1 MTVEELLVL
10 ITANSTGLK
19 NEIGKINNKLNDFE
33 KETTKKVNKI
43 SSLFT
48 KLIPVGLIIA
58 GIKKVND
65 FIKSSEQAYKDQIQN
80 ETRLL
85 AVMKQLD
92 TATKQDVKDILS
104 LADAQ
109 QKMGVVGD
117 EIQLAGA
124 QELSTYVKKADSIKK
139 LIPQMNNMIAQQYG
153 YNATQEEAI
162 NIATMMGKVLEG
174 QTGALSR
181 YGYYFDENEE
191 KILKFGTEEEKVA
204 TLTSIIHDS
213 IGDVNEALGD
223 TPIGRQIQ
231 LANAWGDVKEQIGYV
246 ATQIKQVLVPVFQ
259 VLVSWIG
266 TAVSY
271 LRQFLQV
278 LGFTAKKQ
286 NTASK
291 SLGVGTTA
299 EKNYGN
305 AVADSTKKQKQQLAT
320 FDEMNV
326 LKENDSGSS
335 GGGGDTAD
343 STGLGGVNNID
354 FNVGIDGDVEV
365 TEKVEKVAN
374 YIKETF
380 SKLRETLNQVWDSQP
395 VQAFVGFATTYG
407 QFLFDYWSTLGTNL
421 WENLKMTWSNI
432 EGDVSTALTNMSLL
446 WTAYFTDLQ
455 VGIQTWG
462 QPIIDGVS
470 KLFNSIWKDAV
481 DPAIKIMS
489 KAWADFSKILLDL
502 WNEHGKPLIDNIG
515 QFVTTTINL
524 FQKIWDDVLEPI
536 ITPFL
541 ETLSWLWDKHLKG
554 LIKNVGDFVM
564 KLVNGALE
572 IYNKFIAP
580 ILSWLM
586 DKLAPAWAFL
596 SNVIVGVL
604 GTILGVVT
612 DVFSAIFKI
621 LGGVIDFITGI
632 FTGNWKKAWNG
643 VKDIFKGIIDGLAGI
658 FKAPI
663 NLIIDG
669 INSFIAGIN
678 KVKIPDWVPVVG
690 GKGFHI
696 DKIPKLAQ
704 GGVIDKP
711 TIAMIG
717 EAGKEAV
724 IPLESNTGWITELA
738 NQLNGK
744 TNGGQP
750 YQIIVKIGEDTI
762 LDKIVD
768 GINQKSFENNGEVFN
783 IWFIAET

>member
-343 STGLGGVNNID
+343 SMGLGGVNNID

-432 EGDVSTALTNMSLL
+432 EGDVSTTLTNMSLL

-541 ETLSWLWDKHLKG
+541 ETLSWLWDKHIKG

-586 DKLAPAWAFL
+586 DKLAPAWAYL
-596 SNVIVGVL
+596 SNLIVGVL

-783 IWFIAET
+783 I

>member
-541 ETLSWLWDKHLKG
+541 ETLSWLWDKHIKG

-586 DKLAPAWAFL
+586 DKLAPAWAYL
-596 SNVIVGVL
+596 SNLIVGVL

-750 YQIIVKIGEDTI
+750 YQIIIKIGEDTI
-762 LDKIVD
+762 LDKIVS

-783 IWFIAET
+783 I

>member
-1 MTVEELLVL
+1 MTVEELQVL
-10 ITANSTGLK
+10 ITANSNGLK
-19 NEIGKINNKLNDFE
+19 NEIGKVNDRLNSFE
-33 KETTKKVNKI
+33 KETSKRVNKI
-43 SSLFT
+43 SSLFS
-48 KLIPVGLIIA
+48 KIIPVGLIIA
-58 GIKKVND
+58 GIKQVNN

-109 QKMGVVGD
+109 QKMGVIGD

-191 KILKFGTEEEKVA
+191 KILKFGTEEQKVA

-231 LANAWGDVKEQIGYV
+231 LANAWSDVKEQIGYV

-335 GGGGDTAD
+335 GDSDVAD
-343 STGLGGVNNID
+343 STGLGGINNID

-365 TEKVEKVAN
+365 SKKVESVALF
-374 YIKETF
+374 IKETF
-380 SKLRETLNQVWDSQP
+380 SKLRETIGNIWDSEPIQS
-395 VQAFVGFATTYG
+395 FVGFAKTYG
-407 QFLFDYWSTLGTNL
+407 QYLFDYWSTLGGDLWTNL
-421 WENLKMTWSNI
+421 QGTWSNI
-432 EGDVSTALTNMSLL
+432 EGDVKSALTNMSLL
-446 WTAYFTDLQ
+446 WTGFWTDLDL
-455 VGIQTWG
+455 GIQTWG
-462 QPIIDGVS
+462 QPIINSVS
-470 KLFNSIWKDAV
+470 KLFNSIWKDAI
-481 DPAIKIMS
+481 DPALKEASKI
-489 KAWADFSKILLDL
+489 WNDFSKILLDL

-515 QFVTTTINL
+515 EFVNTTVGL

-541 ETLSWLWDKHLKG
+541 ETISWLWDKHIKG
-554 LIKNVGDFVM
+554 MIKNVGEFVM

-580 ILSWLM
+580 IVSWLL
-586 DKLAPAWAFL
+586 DKLAPVWSFL
-596 SNVIVGVL
+596 SNLVIGVVGTIVGVISDL
-604 GTILGVVT
+604 
-612 DVFSAIFKI
+612 FSSIFKI
-621 LGGVIDFITGI
+621 LGGVVDFITGI

-643 VKDIFKGIIDGLAGI
+643 VKDVFKGIIEGIVGI
-658 FKAPI
+658 FKLPI

-678 KVKIPDWVPVVG
+678 KIKIPDWVPVVG

-696 DKIPKLAQ
+696 SKIPKLAQ
-704 GGVIDKP
+704 GGVVDKP

-724 IPLESNTGWITELA
+724 IPLENNTSWITELA

-783 IWFIAET
+783 I

>member
-541 ETLSWLWDKHLKG
+541 ETLSWLWDKHIKG

-783 IWFIAET
+783 I